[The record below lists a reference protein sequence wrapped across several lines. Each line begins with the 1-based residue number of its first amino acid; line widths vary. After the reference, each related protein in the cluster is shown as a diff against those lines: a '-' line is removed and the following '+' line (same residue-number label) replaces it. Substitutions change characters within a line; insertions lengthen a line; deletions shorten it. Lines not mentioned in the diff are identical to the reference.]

1 MLWYVLYPVCILRF
15 FEYAARH
22 LFACGLGAALAL
34 AQPGV
39 SPFEAFG
46 HDVADVGEVEQEHGN
61 TNNGVKDGHNSTPRG
76 FWSYISVTLKV

>member
-1 MLWYVLYPVCILRF
+1 MYLEV
-15 FEYAARH
+15 FEYAAGH
-22 LFACGLGAALAL
+22 LFAGGLGAALAL

-61 TNNGVKDGHNSTPRG
+61 TNNGVKDGHEFAHGRDGSNM
-76 FWSYISVTLKV
+76 SVT

>member
-39 SPFEAFG
+39 RPFEAFG

-61 TNNGVKDGHNSTPRG
+61 TNNGVKDGHEFAHGRDGSNM
-76 FWSYISVTLKV
+76 SVT